1 MINFTE
7 EEEEEE
13 QEIESMTTF
22 KGNSDPATILGR
34 IETRKGELIYPH
46 LILEI
51 VILQIDQKIVIG
63 DSNNSMGIMIGET
76 T

>member
-22 KGNSDPATILGR
+22 KGNSDQATILGR

-46 LILEI
+46 LILGI